1 MGAVAAVNSLEPRR
15 TQLRGCSGKRNRGVV
30 GSGRSER
37 LFLLFRLVFILQ
49 RRKAEAKAE
58 TRKGGKKAPG
68 RRVGPG
74 CGARVRTADPLGPQ
88 AVVTWVATLVE
99 TKELLDL
106 CFGGPSG
113 EAAGVVAG
121 VLP

>member
-1 MGAVAAVNSLEPRR
+1 M
-15 TQLRGCSGKRNRGVV
+15 

-37 LFLLFRLVFILQ
+37 LFLLFRLVFVYFATQ
-49 RRKAEAKAE
+49 EGGSEGGDPQARGEGPGK
-58 TRKGGKKAPG
+58 TRGA
-68 RRVGPG
+68 G
-74 CGARVRTADPLGPQ
+74 CGAQVRTADPLGLQ